1 MASPRSFF
9 SPSPLA
15 TFGYKVT
22 YLLHETLLGLR
33 RGGWLNWAAVS
44 TLMVLL
50 FLVGI
55 SLHLAWGLEAS
66 VGSLGNQLHIS
77 AYLRPSAQ
85 AETLVPTVK
94 ALDHVVDVQVITK
107 EQAWKT
113 LLIDMGMRDQAS
125 VEQQF
130 GQNPLVDTLRVQVDA
145 LPHLDSVAATLT
157 RLDPIEEVAYGSQV
171 VKHLQSLQETLRLGC
186 LTITSVLTLA
196 TVAVITTTIRLIVM
210 ARRREIEVMQLV
222 GATAAWIYLPFVLQ
236 GFLFGVIG
244 ALAAW
249 GLVLGSQGVLQDLFG
264 TIVALPFLQFTREA
278 MTSRDWHL
286 PLILLGMGTFLGTMG
301 SLIAVHRSSR

>member
-1 MASPRSFF
+1 MA
-9 SPSPLA
+9 PSLLS
-15 TFGYKVT
+15 TFGYKLA

-55 SLHLAWGLEAS
+55 SLHLSWGLES
-66 VGSLGNQLHIS
+66 SLGSLGNQLQIS
-77 AYLRPSAQ
+77 AYLRPAESAQ
-85 AETLVPTVK
+85 SVLPTVR
-94 ALDHVVDVQVITK
+94 ALEHVATVQVITK
-107 EQAWKT
+107 EQAWKS
-113 LLIDMGMRDQAS
+113 LLIDMGLRDQAA
-125 VEQQF
+125 VEQQL
-130 GQNPLVDTLRVQVDA
+130 GHNPLVDTLRVQVDNI
-145 LPHLDSVAATLT
+145 LYLDAVAAALK
-157 RLDPIEEVAYGSQV
+157 RLAPIEEVAYGSQV
-171 VKHLQSLQETLRLGC
+171 VRQLQSLQETLRLGS
-186 LTITSVLTLA
+186 LTVTGVLTLA

-249 GLVLGSQGVLQDLFG
+249 ALILGSQGVLADLFG
-264 TIVALPFLQFTREA
+264 SVLALPFLKGIGDPDPGRY
-278 MTSRDWHL
+278 WLL
-286 PLILLGMGTFLGTMG
+286 PLMLLGLGTFLGTMG
-301 SLIAVHRSSR
+301 SLIAVRRSSR

>member
-1 MASPRSFF
+1 MVSPRSIL
-9 SPSPLA
+9 SSSPLT
-15 TFGYKVT
+15 TFGYKIT

-55 SLHLAWGLEAS
+55 SLNLSWGLEAS
-66 VGSLGNQLHIS
+66 VGSLGNQLQIS
-77 AYLRPSAQ
+77 AYLRPALEAQ
-85 AETLVPTVK
+85 TVLPTVK
-94 ALDHVVDVQVITK
+94 ALDHVTEVQVITK
-107 EQAWKT
+107 EEAWRT
-113 LLIDMGMRDQAS
+113 LLIDMGMRDQAA
-125 VEQQF
+125 VEQQL
-130 GQNPLVDTLRVQVDA
+130 GQNPLVDTLRVQVDNI
-145 LPHLDSVAATLT
+145 LYLDSVAATLK

-171 VKHLQSLQETLRLGC
+171 VQQLQSLQETLRLGSV
-186 LTITSVLTLA
+186 TITSILTMA

-236 GFLFGVIG
+236 GFLFGVMG

-249 GLVLGSQGVLQDLFG
+249 GLVLGSQGVIQDLFG
-264 TIVALPFLQFTREA
+264 SVLTLPFLQFAADARV
-278 MTSRDWHL
+278 SRLWLL
-286 PLILLGMGTFLGTMG
+286 PLILLGMGTFLGTVG
-301 SLIAVHRSSR
+301 SLIAVQRCSR